1 VDLDVTRVLLAF
13 TVLILSLTIHEAAH
27 AFSADVLGDP
37 TARQLGRVSL
47 NPMVHIDPIGTV
59 LFPLLSLFS
68 PVPLIGWAKPVPV
81 NIRNLHGNWQQKFM
95 LIAAAGPASNL
106 LLAVIAAIGVR
117 MIGFEGGAIASTQ
130 QIFRFLL
137 LMATTN
143 VALAVFNMLPVPP
156 LDGSRVVEGVLPY
169 RMRSM
174 WERVVQY
181 SPFLLLGIVFFGR
194 GIISAPMAWVQG
206 WLYELMYLVGVAG

>member
-156 LDGSRVVEGVLPY
+156 LDGGNVLTGLLRGPAAEAFNRLRPYGMFILYGLLLTGVLWDIVDPIITTILDT
-169 RMRSM
+169 
-174 WERVVQY
+174 
-181 SPFLLLGIVFFGR
+181 LL
-194 GIISAPMAWVQG
+194 
-206 WLYELMYLVGVAG
+206 

>member
-1 VDLDVTRVLLAF
+1 MDLDVTRVLLGF

-47 NPMVHIDPIGTV
+47 NPIVHIDPIGTL

-106 LLAVIAAIGVR
+106 VLAVIAAIGVR

-156 LDGSRVVEGVLPY
+156 LDGGNVLTGLLRGPAAEVFNRLRPYGMFILYGLLLTGVL
-169 RMRSM
+169 
-174 WERVVQY
+174 WDVVDPIQY
-181 SPFLLLGIVFFGR
+181 AILDTLL
-194 GIISAPMAWVQG
+194 
-206 WLYELMYLVGVAG
+206 